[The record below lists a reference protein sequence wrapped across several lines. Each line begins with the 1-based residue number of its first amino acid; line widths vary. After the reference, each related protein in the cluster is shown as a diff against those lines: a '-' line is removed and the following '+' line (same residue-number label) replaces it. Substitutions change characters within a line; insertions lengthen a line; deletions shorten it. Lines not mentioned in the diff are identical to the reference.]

1 MKISGVTTM
10 HAPADRVRA
19 ALNDPNVLVATIP
32 GCQRLEPAGP
42 DSYHFTVA
50 AGVASIQGIYTGQ
63 VSLSR
68 LQQPGSFVLTANA
81 AGGPGTVSTS
91 VQVRL
96 AGTAGGT
103 TELSYDAD
111 AVISGLIAGIGQRM
125 LSSVARR
132 MAGEFF
138 SSVDDV
144 LAAAG
149 VVSQAAGPAE
159 PGPVPASTATV
170 PAAPQPSAYLTPAAP
185 PAAALPGAALPAAAS
200 TASGFVSGVLV
211 GAAAA
216 LGGIAVG
223 KLIGRRAR

>member
-1 MKISGVTTM
+1 MTETPGREVKI
-10 HAPADRVRA
+10 
-19 ALNDPNVLVATIP
+19 
-32 GCQRLEPAGP
+32 
-42 DSYHFTVA
+42 A

-111 AVISGLIAGIGQRM
+111 AVITGLIAGIGQRM

-144 LAAAG
+144 MAAAG
-149 VVSQAAGPAE
+149 VVSKAAGPAE
-159 PGPVPASTATV
+159 PGPAPASTATV
-170 PAAPQPSAYLTPAAP
+170 PAAPQPSAYFIPAAP
-185 PAAALPGAALPAAAS
+185 PAAALPAAAS

-216 LGGIAVG
+216 LGGMAVG